1 MNHLAMSLIGLLPGM
16 SIAEARAAF
25 NALPFQKAIRSRML
39 EPWRHYHVQRHL
51 DHMFRELETA
61 ESEGVVIHDGTAVV
75 GAVTWHDSVMDPMA
89 AKGRNETLSAM
100 LCKEE
105 MGLRVNRHSTQ
116 NACTGILS
124 TITHQLPLDCGQF
137 EDAAIFLDSDLAI
150 LGAEEDVFE
159 RYDGDIRKE
168 YVHVPIDTYR
178 PARAGVL
185 SGFLERK
192 RLYFT
197 EWGRDRWETRARINL
212 MRKIAELSL

>member
-16 SIAEARAAF
+16 GIAEARTAF
-25 NALPFQKAIRSRML
+25 NALPVQMSIRRRML

-51 DHMFRELETA
+51 DHMFMELETA

-116 NACTGILS
+116 DACTGILS
-124 TITHQLPLDCGQF
+124 TITHHLPLDCGQF
-137 EDAAIFLDSDLAI
+137 RDAGIFLDVDLAI
-150 LGAEEDVFE
+150 LGAEEDAFAS
-159 RYDGDIRKE
+159 YDRDIAKE
-168 YVHVPIDTYR
+168 YAHVARDVYR
-178 PARAGVL
+178 SARAGVL
-185 SGFLERK
+185 STFRD
-192 RLYFT
+192 RPRIYFT
-197 EWGRDRWETRARINL
+197 EWAQDRFETKARSNL
-212 MRKIAELSL
+212 EKAIRRLLA